1 MSSNPNPLI
10 FDVETIADVTEDN
23 RAAIASFAKGREM
36 EPEEYATFCPP
47 LARVVCIAWLDVTS
61 NTLGALYDSC
71 LPGSVGTVSMNADD
85 GSAVPLQFECTG
97 CPGEPELLRAFGNL
111 VSKHFQKPQAL
122 LVTYSGRNFDLP
134 VLIHRSVKH
143 GVSEGRSIFN
153 KAVREHRFNP
163 QKHVD
168 LLDAVTFFGASSRW
182 PMAAYA
188 IGYGHRSPKDD
199 MDGSQVGGAV
209 AGGRILDVAR
219 YCAGDVIATAQIYRR
234 LADAGLIG

>member
-1 MSSNPNPLI
+1 MSAHPLI
-10 FDVETIADVTEDN
+10 FDVETIADITDDN
-23 RAAIASFAKGREM
+23 RAAIASFAKGRDQ
-36 EPEEYATFCPP
+36 EPEEYAAFCPP
-47 LARVVCIAWLDVTS
+47 LARVVCIAWLDAS
-61 NTLGALYDSC
+61 SGTLGAFYDSC
-71 LPGSVGTVSMNADD
+71 LPGGVGTVLMNVDD
-85 GSAVPLQFECTG
+85 GSGVPRQFECTG
-97 CPGEPELLRAFGNL
+97 CPGEPEVLRAFGTL
-111 VSKHFQKPQAL
+111 VAQHFQKSQAS

-134 VLIHRSVKH
+134 VLLHRSVKH
-143 GVSEGRSIFN
+143 GVSEGRAVLN

-168 LLDAVTFFGASSRW
+168 LLDSVTFFGASSRW

-199 MDGSQVGGAV
+199 MDGSQVGSAV
-209 AGGRILDVAR
+209 ASGRILDVAR